1 MNFGQIK
8 VWFKDII
15 NLLDKYILIGASS
28 LIVFCVWKTQMVF
41 QKLHQD
47 QIHVM

>member
-8 VWFKDII
+8 VWFKD
-15 NLLDKYILIGASS
+15 NLLDIYILISASS
-28 LIVFCVWKTQMVF
+28 LIVFCVWQTQMVF

-47 QIHVM
+47 QIHVL